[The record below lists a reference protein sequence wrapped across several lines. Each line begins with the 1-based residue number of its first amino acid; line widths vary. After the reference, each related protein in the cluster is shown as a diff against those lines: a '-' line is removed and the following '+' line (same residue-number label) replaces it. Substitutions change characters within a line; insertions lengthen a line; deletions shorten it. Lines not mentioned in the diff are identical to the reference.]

1 MSKKLAS
8 LMDAVPPALVAA
20 DTVPPPPLAR
30 SVAPLAPAATP
41 AAQDQEVP
49 LQITIPKRV
58 RRQLDRLAFESEE
71 TLRAVI
77 LRAVRSFGVEVSDDD
92 LKDRRGRR
100 QS

>member
-20 DTVPPPPLAR
+20 AAAPPPPLPR
-30 SVAPLAPAATP
+30 LTAPPAP
-41 AAQDQEVP
+41 AAQDREVP
-49 LQITIPKRV
+49 LQITIPRRV
-58 RRQLDRLAFESEE
+58 RRQLDRLAFEHEE

-77 LRAVRSFGVEVSDDD
+77 LRAVRSLGVEVSDDD

-100 QS
+100 PS

>member
-20 DTVPPPPLAR
+20 AAAPPPPLPR
-30 SVAPLAPAATP
+30 PAVPPAP
-41 AAQDQEVP
+41 AAQDREVP
-49 LQITIPKRV
+49 LQITIPRRV
-58 RRQLDRLAFESEE
+58 RRQLDRLAFEREE

-77 LRAVRSFGVEVSDDD
+77 LRAVRSLGVEVSDDD

-100 QS
+100 PS

>member
-20 DTVPPPPLAR
+20 DAAPTPPLPRPA
-30 SVAPLAPAATP
+30 VPLAPAP
-41 AAQDQEVP
+41 QDREVP
-49 LQITIPKRV
+49 LQITIPWRV

-77 LRAVRSFGVEVSDDD
+77 LRAVRSFGIEVSDDD

-100 QS
+100 SS